1 MILNVE
7 KIHAIKFQKLVMM
20 PFDNIKIHHV
30 ALWKFWVIFFIIIQT
45 LILAIHYDHSF

>member
-20 PFDNIKIHHV
+20 PFDNTKIHHV
-30 ALWKFWVIFFIIIQT
+30 ALWNFLSDFIIIIQT